1 MRLRL
6 LRVRGQKEKNGVVCV
21 DFEVWTC
28 TLRMLGSRTFGPRDE
43 NCAITG
49 DGRTSTTVVEGFST
63 AVGLEVELM

>member
-1 MRLRL
+1 
-6 LRVRGQKEKNGVVCV
+6 
-21 DFEVWTC
+21 
-28 TLRMLGSRTFGPRDE
+28 MLGSRTFGPRDE